1 MGWFVGLVCAVG
13 WMVICGFEVLSFG
26 FGISA
31 LGRIVL
37 NEYGVGLDGLL
48 VFVALGYWFGVGV
61 GLAIELLCW
70 FVGWWFWDVSCVWW

>member
-1 MGWFVGLVCAVG
+1 MGWFGDLACAVD

-37 NEYGVGLDGLL
+37 GGYGVGLDGLL
-48 VFVALGYWFGVGV
+48 VFVALGY
-61 GLAIELLCW
+61 
-70 FVGWWFWDVSCVWW
+70 

>member
-1 MGWFVGLVCAVG
+1 MGWFGDLACAVG

-37 NEYGVGLDGLL
+37 DGYGMGLDGLL
-48 VFVALGYWFGVGV
+48 VLVALGY
-61 GLAIELLCW
+61 
-70 FVGWWFWDVSCVWW
+70 